1 MDNELPQIS
10 EDDEYFYVPEELFKH
25 LPPEYQ
31 ESVEAQRKHGSDVL
45 RIVDKDIE
53 NLIRLLK
60 AIPTTNILTYTY
72 HRLRMAKFEATTE
85 AFLEQEM
92 LTTAFIVTY
101 ARLFVEGNGGSGVA
115 RDQIPSHLRSVHDGI
130 MELRHERYAH
140 NGRHETVGSG
150 ASFLFLDNEIRI
162 NLEMNSGLYI
172 GGRNEWDELVT
183 FLNEYMYKRLQ
194 KILARLKKKTG
205 YEWRVP
211 VGPAPD
217 WTDNSN

>member
-1 MDNELPQIS
+1 
-10 EDDEYFYVPEELFKH
+10 
-25 LPPEYQ
+25 
-31 ESVEAQRKHGSDVL
+31 
-45 RIVDKDIE
+45 
-53 NLIRLLK
+53 
-60 AIPTTNILTYTY
+60 
-72 HRLRMAKFEATTE
+72 
-85 AFLEQEM
+85 
-92 LTTAFIVTY
+92 
-101 ARLFVEGNGGSGVA
+101 
-115 RDQIPSHLRSVHDGI
+115 